1 MSSYIITAINKK
13 HFHKKADKK
22 YMNTA
27 IYANGD
33 KMQKQD
39 KIIMRVCAYL
49 QQNACTYTTGN
60 K

>member
-1 MSSYIITAINKK
+1 MSSYIINAINNKK
-13 HFHKKADKK
+13 HFNKKADIK

-33 KMQKQD
+33 QMQKQD

-49 QQNACTYTTGN
+49 QQNACTHN
-60 K
+60 RE